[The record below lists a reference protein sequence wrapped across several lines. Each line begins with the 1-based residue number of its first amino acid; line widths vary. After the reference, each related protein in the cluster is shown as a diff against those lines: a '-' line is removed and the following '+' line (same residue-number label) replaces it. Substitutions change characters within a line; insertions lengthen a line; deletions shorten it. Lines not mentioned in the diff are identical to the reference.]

1 MAGVALGRTGGALKA
16 QGGFHSR
23 RVADPVIS
31 LRNEIL
37 DPTAPQGPWAIME
50 AGIMGEGT
58 EQEGGHRGLSLRW
71 RQSGFKGQWLGGLGE
86 AARRG
91 QEGEVQSWRRWTGRN
106 PFSLRQQQSEWAYLG
121 SGADHWLVPQVVLL
135 SLCFSVLPLFL
146 H

>member
-37 DPTAPQGPWAIME
+37 DPMTPQGPKAIME
-50 AGIMGEGT
+50 AGIMGKGP

-121 SGADHWLVPQVVLL
+121 VGLITGWYLR
-135 SLCFSVLPLFL
+135 
-146 H
+146 